1 MLDELTQDL
10 KHDEGWRTAAYKDHL
25 GYWTIGYGFL
35 VDTRRGGGLPE
46 PIGAIWLRYAIEERW
61 SQLVNMHPWV
71 EDQPANVRR
80 ALGNMAYQLG
90 VAGLNKFQK
99 MLAALQAGDREL
111 AANEALDST
120 WATQTPARAKRVA
133 ALMRGEA

>member
-1 MLDELTQDL
+1 MIDELTEDL

-25 GYWTIGYGFL
+25 GFWTIGYGFL
-35 VDTRRGGGLPE
+35 IDTRRGGGLPE

-61 SQLVNMHPWV
+61 HQLIELHPWI

-90 VAGLNKFQK
+90 VGGVGKFQV
-99 MLAALQAGDREL
+99 MLGRLQAGDREDRT
-111 AANEALDST
+111 N
-120 WATQTPARAKRVA
+120 RAKAEEPHIHGASCVSA
-133 ALMRGEA
+133 SLAM